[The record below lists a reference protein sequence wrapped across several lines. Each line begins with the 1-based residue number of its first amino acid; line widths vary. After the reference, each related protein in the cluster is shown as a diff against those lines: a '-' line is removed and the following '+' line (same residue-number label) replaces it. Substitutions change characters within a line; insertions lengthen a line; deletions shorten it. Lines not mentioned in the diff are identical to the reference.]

1 MYNRYS
7 SCLKER
13 HIVRRVSAFNGRKYP
28 LTERMLWHGLLVM
41 PMRPLMVSES
51 DARPAGHDIVVG
63 QGLPQGTTDRPPLP
77 APLPLV
83 YHLRYVTVMFQKRSS
98 QKGFA

>member
-1 MYNRYS
+1 
-7 SCLKER
+7 
-13 HIVRRVSAFNGRKYP
+13 
-28 LTERMLWHGLLVM
+28 M

-98 QKGFA
+98 QRGFA